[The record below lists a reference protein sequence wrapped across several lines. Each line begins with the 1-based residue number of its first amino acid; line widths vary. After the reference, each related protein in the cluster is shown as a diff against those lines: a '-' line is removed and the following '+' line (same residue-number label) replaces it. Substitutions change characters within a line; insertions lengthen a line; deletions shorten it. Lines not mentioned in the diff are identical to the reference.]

1 MAKVMIIDDSGLSR
15 KMMRAILE
23 PAGHDVLDAVDGM
36 SGIEQYFLEKPD
48 LVTLDL
54 TMKGMHGLEV
64 LEKLRA
70 MDPKAKVLVAS
81 ADIQRST
88 QELALKGG
96 AVGFL
101 TKPLTKESVLLA
113 VEQALKEKNR

>member
-1 MAKVMIIDDSGLSR
+1 MAKIMIIDDSGLSR

-23 PAGHDVLDAVDGM
+23 GAGYKVLEAADGM
-36 SGIEQYFLEKPD
+36 SGIELYFLEEPD

-64 LEKLRA
+64 LEKLLA

-81 ADIQRST
+81 ADIQSST
-88 QELALKGG
+88 QELALNGG

-101 TKPLTKESVLLA
+101 TKPLAQGPVLAA
-113 VEQALKEKNR
+113 VNQALKEDNS

>member
-1 MAKVMIIDDSGLSR
+1 MAKIMIIDDSGMTR

-23 PAGHDVLDAVDGM
+23 QAGHEVLEAVDGM
-36 SGIEQYFLEKPD
+36 SGIEQYFLERPD

-70 MDPKAKVLVAS
+70 MDPNVKVLVAT

-88 QELALKGG
+88 QELAIKGG
-96 AVGFL
+96 AAGFL
-101 TKPLTKESVLLA
+101 TKPLAREAVLIA
-113 VEQALKEKNR
+113 VEQALKEGK

>member
-1 MAKVMIIDDSGLSR
+1 MAKVMIIDDSALSR

-23 PAGHDVLDAVDGM
+23 GAGHQVLEASDGM

-48 LVTLDL
+48 VVTLDL

-96 AVGFL
+96 AAGFL
-101 TKPLTKESVLLA
+101 TKPLAQDTVLTA
-113 VEQALKEKNR
+113 VNKALEEEL